1 MQSAEQNRFEA
12 WLDEGNRIISFHE
25 IPSSQYYSAAE
36 CDFWEQ
42 ILQLVLG
49 GYRIA
54 QKIFKFN

>member
-1 MQSAEQNRFEA
+1 MQPVEQNQLEA

-49 GYRIA
+49 GYRV
-54 QKIFKFN
+54 Q